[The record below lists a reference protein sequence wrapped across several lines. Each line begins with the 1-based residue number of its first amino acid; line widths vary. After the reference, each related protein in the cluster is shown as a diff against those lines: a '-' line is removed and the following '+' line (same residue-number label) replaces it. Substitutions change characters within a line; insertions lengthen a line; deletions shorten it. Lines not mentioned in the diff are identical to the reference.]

1 MGILS
6 LLSPAKINLFLHVN
20 RQRED
25 KYHELQTVFQFL
37 DYGDE
42 MRFQKREDDQLQLQC
57 DNTNLPET
65 ENLIWKAAKLLKQ
78 HCQLHTGAQIYLNK
92 RIPMGGGLGGGSS
105 NAATTLL
112 ALNKLWNTKLS
123 LEELSTLGLKLG
135 ADVPIFIHGH
145 AAFADGVGEQ
155 FQPISLDEPWYLVIT
170 PPCEVSTADIFQHK
184 NLTRSTPKITIRD
197 FLSSGGQNDCEA
209 ITRQLYPMVDD
220 AITWLNQHASARMTG
235 TGSSVFAEFASR
247 EEAEQVLRRKPQSFR
262 GFVAKAK
269 NVSPCHSALQKSCS

>member
-6 LLSPAKINLFLHVN
+6 LPSPAKINLFLHVN

-42 MRFQKREDDQLQLQC
+42 MHFQKRENGQLELQC
-57 DNTNLPET
+57 DNMPLPET
-65 ENLIWKAAKLLKQ
+65 ENLIWKAAILLKQ
-78 HCQLHTGAQIYLNK
+78 HCQLNAGAHIHLKKQL
-92 RIPMGGGLGGGSS
+92 PLGGGLGGGSS

-112 ALNKLWNTKLS
+112 ALNQLWGAGLS
-123 LEELSTLGLKLG
+123 IDELATLGLTLG
-135 ADVPIFIHGH
+135 ADVPIFIHGN
-145 AAFADGVGEQ
+145 AAFAEGVGEL
-155 FQPISLDEPWYLVIT
+155 FHPITLAEPWYLVIT
-170 PPCEVSTADIFQHK
+170 PPCEVSTPAVFQHK
-184 NLTRSTPKITIRD
+184 DLTRSTPKITIRD

-247 EEAEQVLRRKPQSFR
+247 EEAERVLSHKPQHFR

>member
-6 LLSPAKINLFLHVN
+6 LASPAKINLFLHVN

-42 MRFQKREDDQLQLQC
+42 MHFEKRDDDQLQLQC
-57 DNTNLPET
+57 NNINLPET
-65 ENLIWKAAKLLKQ
+65 ENLIWKAATLLKQ
-78 HCQLHTGAQIYLNK
+78 YCQLNTGAQIHLNK
-92 RIPMGGGLGGGSS
+92 RLPIGGGLGGGSS
-105 NAATTLL
+105 NAATTFL
-112 ALNKLWNTKLS
+112 ALNQLWGTQLS
-123 LEELSTLGLKLG
+123 LEELSALGFKLG

-145 AAFADGVGEQ
+145 AAFAEGVGEQ
-155 FQPISLDEPWYLVIT
+155 FHPISLEEPWYLVIT
-170 PPCEVSTADIFQHK
+170 PPCEVSTVDIFQHK

-247 EEAEQVLRRKPQSFR
+247 EEAEQVLRRKPQSFN